1 MATNV
6 NWDSLIKAAVNEG
19 IKQVAEKKTNDLAA
33 KDIPAATKTVTD
45 AVKEQI
51 QPVIENQTNQ
61 EPWYKSRIVRGAAI
75 GLVGLLGTVLKDYN
89 DDGTI
94 PLTDIYGYGT
104 TALGFIYVIYGR
116 FTAAGT
122 PTI

>member
-1 MATNV
+1 MATNI

-19 IKQVAEKKTNDLAA
+19 IKQVAEKKTNDLAP
-33 KDIPAATKTVTD
+33 KDVPAATKTVAD

-61 EPWYKSRIVRGAAI
+61 EPWYKSRIVRGAAGVI
-75 GLVGLLGTVLKDYN
+75 ATTTYTMFMDWYA
-89 DDGTI
+89 DGTI
-94 PLTDIYGYGT
+94 IPEILGGYIGIYATNLY
-104 TALGFIYVIYGR
+104 IIYGR